1 MQSQTIC
8 DPCLGRKIHFDM
20 KRSWH
25 YAPFFRFKQARR
37 RIFCKEC
44 FLHRALRTLSSPAV
58 LRDAK
63 KQHPKPCLRRFATGL
78 LTKSQLDLTQAQFFP
93 SDSRRCREA
102 QQSDNQ
108 FLLTYQVVV
117 NSLVTT
123 RHLPDCQMLWVII
136 STFAAWVFFLLA
148 FARVRSC
155 TMHA

>member
-25 YAPFFRFKQARR
+25 YAPFFRFKQACG

-44 FLHRALRTLSSPAV
+44 FSASRFAYKFSAYRIARCKKTTSKALCS
-58 LRDAK
+58 
-63 KQHPKPCLRRFATGL
+63 FATGL
-78 LTKSQLDLTQAQFFP
+78 LSKSQLDLIQAQFFP
-93 SDSRRCREA
+93 SGSRRCREA

-108 FLLTYQVVV
+108 FLLTYQIVV

-136 STFAAWVFFLLA
+136 STFAAWAFFLLA
-148 FARVRSC
+148 FARIRSC

>member
-1 MQSQTIC
+1 MFGQKNSLRDEAKLALCTVFSLQASTKA
-8 DPCLGRKIHFDM
+8 DFLQRMFPP
-20 KRSWH
+20 S
-25 YAPFFRFKQARR
+25 RFTHNFITCSIAR
-37 RIFCKEC
+37 CKKTTSK
-44 FLHRALRTLSSPAV
+44 ALRS
-58 LRDAK
+58 
-63 KQHPKPCLRRFATGL
+63 FATGL

-93 SDSRRCREA
+93 SNSRRGREA

-123 RHLPDCQMLWVII
+123 RHFPDCQMLWVII
-136 STFAAWVFFLLA
+136 STFAAWVFFFLA